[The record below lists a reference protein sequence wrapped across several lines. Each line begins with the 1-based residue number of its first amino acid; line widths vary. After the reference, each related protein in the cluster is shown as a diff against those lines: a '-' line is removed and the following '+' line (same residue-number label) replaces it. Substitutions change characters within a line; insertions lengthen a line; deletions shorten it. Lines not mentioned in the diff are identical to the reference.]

1 MGPRI
6 GLIEIN
12 RRYTVWSCAR
22 AYQQRLQ
29 PLFIYPLWAG
39 SITMSRKVII
49 DTDMGWDD
57 VLSIAYL
64 MKRPDIDI
72 VGITVT
78 GCGETDLGWGVIIAQ
93 YLLGIGN
100 RLGTVVARGT
110 AQPLEYDNRF
120 PQPFKNDMNDIM
132 GLLGS
137 LNPAALPEVSN
148 LTAWEYLYQTVK
160 NSQDTITVLSLGGFT
175 NIAKM
180 LSLSSQPADVQ
191 MIDRI
196 VAMAG
201 AVYVDGNV
209 ATLNDAQKA
218 WDQGESYSSN
228 HSAEWNVFIDPVAA
242 NNVFQ
247 SNLPLTLVPLDVC
260 NQVILD
266 ASYSQQITATDP
278 VATLVR
284 QVLET
289 KSGTHAEG
297 YPVPIFDPLATVLM
311 AGGIEATKVDEQ
323 FLSVNTNITPQDNHC
338 GQIQLQ
344 GNGSRTITCVLGVSQ
359 FAFSKHFAEVINS

>member
-1 MGPRI
+1 M
-6 GLIEIN
+6 N
-12 RRYTVWSCAR
+12 
-22 AYQQRLQ
+22 
-29 PLFIYPLWAG
+29 
-39 SITMSRKVII
+39 RKVII

-72 VGITVT
+72 IGITVT

-93 YLLGIGN
+93 HLLGIGN
-100 RLGTVVARGT
+100 RLSTVVAKGT
-110 AQPLEYDNRF
+110 DKPLEYDNRF

-132 GLLGS
+132 GLLGT
-137 LNPAALPEVSN
+137 LNPAALPALSN
-148 LTAWEYLYQTVK
+148 LPAWEFMYQAVK
-160 NSQDTITVLSLGGFT
+160 NSQDKITVLSLGGFT

-180 LSLSSQPADVQ
+180 LSLSNQPADFQ
-191 MIDRI
+191 MIEQI

-209 ATLNDAQKA
+209 AALNGAQKE
-218 WDQGESYSSN
+218 WDQGEAYSSN
-228 HSAEWNVFIDPVAA
+228 HYAEWNVFVDPVAA
-242 NNVFQ
+242 DTVFQ
-247 SNLPLTLVPLDVC
+247 SSLPLTLVPLDVC

-266 ASYSQQITATDP
+266 ASYSQKITASDP

-297 YPVPIFDPLATVLM
+297 YPVPIFDPLATMLM
-311 AGGIEATKVDEQ
+311 AGGIEATKIDEQ
-323 FLSVNTNITPQDNHC
+323 FLSVNTSITPQDNHC

-344 GNGSRTITCVLGVSQ
+344 GSGSRTITYVVGVSQ
-359 FAFSKHFAEVINS
+359 FAFSANFAQVINNRT